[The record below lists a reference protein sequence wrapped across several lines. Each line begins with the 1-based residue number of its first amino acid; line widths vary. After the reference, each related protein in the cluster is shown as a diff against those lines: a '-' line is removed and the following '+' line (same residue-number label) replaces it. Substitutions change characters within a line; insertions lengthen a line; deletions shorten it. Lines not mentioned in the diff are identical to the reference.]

1 MSPRLKRFLITA
13 LVVFFGLTIVL
24 VLVKGA
30 GRSASTTHVG
40 PQETQQPTDEQQ
52 AAKTPADDTAP
63 EGPGASQEP
72 KVGEPGT
79 GEDEP
84 VAAPAEA
91 VVAPPSTGLHFK
103 AQDAEAL
110 LPLGD
115 LDATDNAARL
125 RLDFS
130 PFGAGLAQVT
140 LADYYH
146 NRSHDPEDRYTLM
159 DGQWDRR
166 PAMGIRRVYIN
177 GERVEAYDEAASTQP
192 RWFRQVGAGSFE
204 AVIVDVDEK
213 PVLTI
218 SRRFELGQV
227 EGEVTIRQEVR
238 NETGEK
244 LRVQIEQWGPGD
256 LPYSQD
262 GYGDFR
268 RVRFGYLDPRSAEA
282 VLASD
287 SAFLQRRHTV
297 IKDAISKAKETG
309 DAPDS
314 NVLWPNKTSLQSNYT
329 LAWVATTNRYF
340 GFAVHRAVDDPDSNK
355 ARSLDQVDRVEMWL
369 NSPVPKLSKI
379 DEKVADTL
387 YMNLKL
393 VGNEMTIATG
403 QTRRIDFGVYAGPL
417 RTSLLATQQPYRAF
431 SLQDLIVYQLSC
443 AWCTFQWL
451 THFLLWFLR
460 LIEGDVIHLGSLG
473 IGVHDW
479 AVAIIILVFFV
490 RLLLH
495 PLTKKGQ
502 VSMQRMSRGMAKL
515 QPEIKKL
522 QEKYKDNPKK
532 LQQEQMALYRE
543 HNINPAGCLGTL
555 PMFLQSP
562 IWIALYAMLYFAI
575 ELRQQPAFY
584 GVFQLFGNWSF
595 LADLSQPDHFI
606 SIGHSILG
614 SIPWAGPFLE
624 KIPLVGGVSSINLL
638 PILMGVIFFL
648 QQKYL
653 TPPNPTATP
662 EQEQQQKI
670 MKIVFPLI
678 FPLMLYS
685 APSGLTL
692 YIMTSSTLGI
702 LESRYIRAHID
713 SLDLDKDAKPPAARP
728 TKKVSNRANKFRKER

>member
-30 GRSASTTHVG
+30 GRSATTTHVD
-40 PQETQQPTDEQQ
+40 PQATQKPTDEQQ
-52 AAKTPADDTAP
+52 AAKPPGGDAP
-63 EGPGASQEP
+63 SEAPGENEEPRVSDPGA
-72 KVGEPGT
+72 GEQKQVAVP
-79 GEDEP
+79 DEG
-84 VAAPAEA
+84 
-91 VVAPPSTGLHFK
+91 VVAPPSIGLHFK

-115 LDATDNAARL
+115 LESADNTARL
-125 RLDFS
+125 QLEFS
-130 PFGAGLAQVT
+130 PFGAGVSQIT
-140 LADYYH
+140 LADYYRT
-146 NRSHDPEDRYTLM
+146 RSHDPEDRYTLM

-166 PAMGIRRVYIN
+166 PAMGIRRVYVN
-177 GERVEAYDEAASTQP
+177 GERVEAYDEAAPMQP
-192 RWFRQVGAGSFE
+192 RWFRQLEAGAFE
-204 AVIVDVDEK
+204 AVIVDAEGK

-218 SRRFELGQV
+218 TRRFELGQV
-227 EGEVTIRQEVR
+227 EGEITIRQEVR
-238 NETGEK
+238 NETSEK
-244 LRVQIEQWGPGD
+244 LGVRIEQWGPGD

-268 RVRFGYLDPRSAEA
+268 RVRFGYLDPRSAEV
-282 VLASD
+282 VLASE
-287 SAFLQRRHTV
+287 SAYLQRRHSV
-297 IKDAISKAKETG
+297 IKDAISRAKETG
-309 DAPDS
+309 DASDS
-314 NVLWPNKTSLQSNYT
+314 NVLWPNKTSVQSHYT

-340 GFAVHRAVDDPDSNK
+340 GLAVHRAVDDPDANK

-369 NSPVPKLSKI
+369 NSPVGRLSEI
-379 DEKVADTL
+379 NEDVADSL

-393 VGNEMTIATG
+393 IGNEMAIASG
-403 QTRRIDFGVYAGPL
+403 QTRRLDLGVYAGPL
-417 RTSLLATQQPYRAF
+417 RTSLLAKEQPYRAF

-460 LIEGDVIHLGSLG
+460 LIEGDVIFLGGLG

-502 VSMQRMSRGMAKL
+502 VSMQRMSRGMSKL

-595 LADLSQPDHFI
+595 LADLSQPDQFI
-606 SIGHSILG
+606 ALGHSILG
-614 SIPWAGPFLE
+614 SIPWAGPYLE
-624 KIPLVGGVSSINLL
+624 KIPFIGGVSSINLL
-638 PILMGVIFFL
+638 PILMGAIFFL

-653 TPPNPTATP
+653 TPPNPNATP

-670 MKIVFPLI
+670 MKIVFPLV
-678 FPLMLYS
+678 FPLMLYT

-713 SLDLDKDAKPPAARP
+713 SLDLDKDAKPSAARP
-728 TKKVSNRANKFRKER
+728 TKKVPNRAEKFRKER